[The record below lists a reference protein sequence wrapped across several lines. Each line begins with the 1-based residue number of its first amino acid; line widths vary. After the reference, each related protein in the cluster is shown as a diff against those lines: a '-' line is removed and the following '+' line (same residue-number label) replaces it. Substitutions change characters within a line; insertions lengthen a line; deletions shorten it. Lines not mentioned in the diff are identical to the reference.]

1 MKGNSL
7 QGAQPLVFLS
17 RMQNAPVFKGCSS
30 SSFIFLA
37 GLRLHCRVGA
47 FSSCGDGGSSLLVV
61 LGLLT
66 AVACLVAGHE
76 VFRSSGSWA
85 QYLWYPEIRCS
96 MASWIFLDQRSNACS
111 SAFPRGYFTTEPPGK
126 PPSPAF

>member
-66 AVACLVAGHE
+66 VVACLVQDTW
-76 VFRSSGSWA
+76 SSGVVGPG
-85 QYLWYPEIRCS
+85 LNTCGT
-96 MASWIFLDQRSNACS
+96 QRLGAPWPLGS
-111 SAFPRGYFTTEPPGK
+111 F
-126 PPSPAF
+126 